1 VSRGQAPGHVP
12 GGRAVGGRR
21 SASKTAGMEPW
32 ERLLVVAG
40 VIAAAVVLAKLVDVR
55 MSRRELPPQAATR
68 YRVLRR
74 SLMGVIIFIGV
85 LSALLV
91 IPQVRAIAG
100 GLLASTAILGLVI
113 GLAAQRTLSN
123 FVAGVMIGLAQPI
136 RLGDRIGLTEGEGVV
151 EDIGLVYT
159 RIRQDDRT
167 RVLIPNDRLASD
179 TISNSTIVSRER
191 LAEITIPVPRDKDL
205 EAVVELLREVAAP
218 SDLLVTGLDADNA
231 VVTLRAWADD
241 EAAARR
247 LESELRLRAHQR
259 LREAGA
265 T

>member
-1 VSRGQAPGHVP
+1 VR
-12 GGRAVGGRR
+12 
-21 SASKTAGMEPW
+21 
-32 ERLLVVAG
+32 LVVVCA
-40 VIAAAVVLAKLVDVR
+40 VIAGAAILAKLVDMR

-85 LSALLV
+85 VSALLV

-100 GLLASTAILGLVI
+100 GLLASSAILGLVI

-136 RLGDRIGLTEGEGVV
+136 RLGDRIGITEGEGVV
-151 EDIGLVYT
+151 EEIGLVYT

-167 RVLIPNDRLASD
+167 RLVVPNDRLASD
-179 TISNSTIVSRER
+179 TIRNSTIVSRER
-191 LAEITIPVPRDKDL
+191 LAEITVPVPRDKDL
-205 EAVVELLREVAAP
+205 QAVVELLHDVAAP
-218 SDLLVTGLDADNA
+218 SELLVTGLNGDV

-241 EAAARR
+241 ERSARE
-247 LESELRLRAHQR
+247 LESELRLRVQNK
-259 LREAGA
+259 LREAGIY

>member
-1 VSRGQAPGHVP
+1 VR
-12 GGRAVGGRR
+12 
-21 SASKTAGMEPW
+21 
-32 ERLLVVAG
+32 LVVVCA
-40 VIAAAVVLAKLVDVR
+40 VIAGAAILAKLVDMR

-85 LSALLV
+85 VSALLV

-100 GLLASTAILGLVI
+100 GLLASSAILGLVI

-136 RLGDRIGLTEGEGVV
+136 RLGDRIGITEGEGVV
-151 EDIGLVYT
+151 EEIGLVYT

-167 RVLIPNDRLASD
+167 RLVVPNDRLASD
-179 TISNSTIVSRER
+179 TIRNSTIVSRER
-191 LAEITIPVPRDKDL
+191 LAEITVPVPRDKDL
-205 EAVVELLREVAAP
+205 QAVVELLHDVAAP
-218 SDLLVTGLDADNA
+218 SELLVTGLNGDV

-241 EAAARR
+241 ERSARE
-247 LESELRLRAHQR
+247 LESELRLRVQNT
-259 LREAGA
+259 LREAGVY

>member
-1 VSRGQAPGHVP
+1 VEAWVR
-12 GGRAVGGRR
+12 
-21 SASKTAGMEPW
+21 
-32 ERLLVVAG
+32 LVVVCA
-40 VIAAAVVLAKLVDVR
+40 VIVGAAILAKLVDMR

-85 LSALLV
+85 VSALLV

-100 GLLASTAILGLVI
+100 GLLASSAILGLVI

-136 RLGDRIGLTEGEGVV
+136 RLGDRIGITEGEGVV
-151 EDIGLVYT
+151 EEIGLVYT

-167 RVLIPNDRLASD
+167 RLVVPNDRLASD
-179 TISNSTIVSRER
+179 TIRNSTIVSRER
-191 LAEITIPVPRDKDL
+191 LAEITVPVPRDKDL
-205 EAVVELLREVAAP
+205 QAVVELLHDVAAP
-218 SDLLVTGLDADNA
+218 SELLVTGLNGDV

-241 EAAARR
+241 ERSARE
-247 LESELRLRAHQR
+247 LESELRLRVQNK
-259 LREAGA
+259 LREAGIY